1 MRLGSLSF
9 GISKDSAPINS
20 ESMFSAD
27 TFYSILILRELLHC
41 STYLDSE
48 AVSGSLFFFK
58 DFSERFVSSFF
69 PPISIFACDVVCLRV
84 GGVN

>member
-27 TFYSILILRELLHC
+27 TFYSILSLRELLHY

-58 DFSERFVSSFF
+58 DFLKGLSLHSFLLFLFLLATLFV
-69 PPISIFACDVVCLRV
+69 CEWE
-84 GGVN
+84 G